1 MIDPTHPL
9 RVLLV
14 EDDDAQA
21 DFVIEAF
28 GAERVSV
35 TRTVRLQEAL
45 SQLATT
51 AVDVVLLDLTLP
63 DAFDLLGVNAI
74 RLAAPE
80 IPVIVLTGS
89 SDPTLGSRVM
99 AAGADDYL
107 QKEQVDANLL
117 VRSIRYARERLAY
130 REGAHRLV
138 TLADQNE
145 KLEQRVQERTAK
157 LAASEAALQVAAH
170 HKDEFLATLA
180 HELRTPLVPLRTGL
194 DLLHTHPTLPVV
206 GRTLAAMDRQL
217 DHMVR
222 LIDDLLDVARI
233 SHNALPLKM
242 ERADIA
248 AILETAIETCRPFF
262 DKRRQSISVD
272 VRQSM
277 FGLVDP
283 TRLSQILG
291 NLLHNAAKYSPDGSE
306 IRVERAHENGSVIV
320 RIIDSGVGI
329 PADLINRVFDMF
341 VRFDHAQP
349 DAGLGIGL
357 ALARGLAELHG
368 GALVASS
375 AGAGRGSTFTLSL
388 PVAVDEPQ
396 PQRVSHA
403 SDSPE
408 CRSDATEILNI
419 VLVEDNDD
427 SADILALWI
436 ESQGH
441 KVSVARNGLEGF
453 ELVQTTRPDL
463 VLCDIGL
470 PGIDGVE
477 VCRRVRAIIDFR
489 PVMVALSGWGRDEDR
504 QRTGEA
510 GFDHHLV
517 KPVAMDKLRAVLQ
530 SVQTRHRAEPN
541 STNSELGP
549 SSTRAPSAGLAHT
562 ASASTLPV
570 ALVSDAY
577 VTPVTMRLP
586 RQPA

>member
-1 MIDPTHPL
+1 MTNQEPLAHPL

-28 GAERVSV
+28 GAERVCV
-35 TRTVRLQEAL
+35 ARTVRLQEAL
-45 SQLATT
+45 EQLATT

-107 QKEQVDANLL
+107 QKEQIDVQLL
-117 VRSIRYARERLAY
+117 VRSIRYARERHAY
-130 REGAHRLV
+130 RAGARREVSL
-138 TLADQNE
+138 TNLNE
-145 KLEQRVQERTAK
+145 ELERRVHERTAK
-157 LAASEAALQVAAH
+157 LEASEAALQIAGH
-170 HKDEFLATLA
+170 QKDEFLATLA

-194 DLLHTHPTLPVV
+194 DLLFQAQPTLPLV
-206 GRTLAAMDRQL
+206 GRTLAMMDRQL

-233 SHNALPLKM
+233 SHNTLALKK

-248 AILETAIETCRPFF
+248 AIIETAIETCRPLF
-262 DKRRQSISVD
+262 DKRLQSISAD

-283 TRLSQILG
+283 TRVFQILG
-291 NLLHNAAKYSPDGSE
+291 NLLHNAAKYSPDGSD
-306 IRVERAHENGSVIV
+306 IRVELAHENGNAIV

-329 PADLINRVFDMF
+329 PAELIVRVFDMF
-341 VRFDHAQP
+341 VQFDHAQRHG
-349 DAGLGIGL
+349 GLGIGL
-357 ALARGLAELHG
+357 ALSRRLAELHG
-368 GALVASS
+368 GSLVASS
-375 AGAGRGSTFTLSL
+375 SGAGRGSTFTLSL
-388 PVAVDEPQ
+388 PAVDEPQ
-396 PQRVSHA
+396 PQVSHA
-403 SDSPE
+403 PRDHE
-408 CRSDATEILNI
+408 DRSDVRVLLNI
-419 VLVEDNDD
+419 VLVEDNED
-427 SADILALWI
+427 SADILAMWI

-453 ELVQTTRPDL
+453 ELVQATRPDV

-470 PGIDGVE
+470 PGMDGVE
-477 VCRRVRAIIDFR
+477 VCRRVRGLLAFR
-489 PVMVALSGWGRDEDR
+489 PVMVALSGWGRQEDR

-517 KPVAMDKLRAVLQ
+517 KPVAMDKLCAVLR
-530 SVQTRHRAEPN
+530 SVQVGRRAEPS
-541 STNSELGP
+541 STNSELGA
-549 SSTRAPSAGLAHT
+549 SSTRAQVTGVAHA
-562 ASASTLPV
+562 ASASTSSI
-570 ALVSDAY
+570 ALVSDS
-577 VTPVTMRLP
+577 
-586 RQPA
+586 

>member
-1 MIDPTHPL
+1 M
-9 RVLLV
+9 
-14 EDDDAQA
+14 EDDDVHA

-28 GAERVSV
+28 GVEHVCV
-35 TRTVRLQEAL
+35 IRTVRLQEAL
-45 SQLATT
+45 KQLATT

-117 VRSIRYARERLAY
+117 VRSIRYARERHAY
-130 REGAHRLV
+130 LEGARRVV
-138 TLADQNE
+138 TLADLNE
-145 KLEQRVQERTAK
+145 KLEQRVHERTAK
-157 LAASEAALQVAAH
+157 LEASEAALQVAARQ
-170 HKDEFLATLA
+170 KDEFLATLA

-194 DLLHTHPTLPVV
+194 DLLLQTQPTLPLV

-233 SHNALPLKM
+233 SHSALELKK

-248 AILETAIETCRPFF
+248 AIVETAIETCRPFF

-272 VRQSM
+272 LRQSM
-277 FGLVDP
+277 FGFVDP
-283 TRLSQILG
+283 TRVSQILG
-291 NLLHNAAKYSPDGSE
+291 NLLHNAAKYTPDGGD
-306 IRVERAHENGSVIV
+306 IRVELAHENGNAIV

-329 PADLINRVFDMF
+329 PAELIVRVFDMF

-349 DAGLGIGL
+349 ATGLGIGL
-357 ALARGLAELHG
+357 ALARRLAEWHG

-375 AGAGRGSTFTLSL
+375 SGAGRGSTFTLSL
-388 PVAVDEPQ
+388 PAVEEPQ
-396 PQRVSHA
+396 PQVSHA
-403 SDSPE
+403 PDSPE
-408 CRSDATEILNI
+408 RRSDVTAMLNI

-427 SADILALWI
+427 SADILAMWI

-453 ELVQTTRPDL
+453 GLVQTTRPDV

-470 PGIDGVE
+470 PGMDGVE
-477 VCRRVRAIIDFR
+477 VCRRVRGIIDFR
-489 PVMVALSGWGRDEDR
+489 PVMVALSGWGREEDR

-530 SVQTRHRAEPN
+530 SVQVRRRAEPN
-541 STNSELGP
+541 ITNSELGAP
-549 SSTRAPSAGLAHT
+549 SERASSTDEAHT
-562 ASASTLPV
+562 ASASSPV
-570 ALVSDAY
+570 ALVSD
-577 VTPVTMRLP
+577 T
-586 RQPA
+586 